1 MTLYMKFVSLR
12 PKFIISFM
20 IGVDLFSGAGGLSLG
35 AETAG
40 VNIKY
45 AVEYD
50 KYAAETYAHNH
61 KNIPIFVEDIRLLS
75 ELPSHLYNNHKA
87 KVLMGG
93 PPCQGFSLSNLK
105 TRNKEN
111 ENNWLF
117 KEFIR
122 ITKLWMPDWIV
133 LENVSGILK
142 TEEGFFW
149 EQIINE
155 FEKIGYTISFKLLYA
170 TDYGVPQ
177 KRHRVFLIGSL
188 HGIQYEFP
196 PIEQN
201 QIAVTVADAISD
213 LPSLPNGAN
222 FEKLEYK
229 NNPTSSYARLLR
241 GASKFSTNNFVT
253 KNSELTIKRYS
264 FIPQGGNWENIPKEL
279 MANYKDCSR
288 CHTGIYHRLEANK
301 PSTVIGNYR
310 KNMLIHPWEDRGL
323 SVREAARIQS
333 FPDSFEFKGSIGFQQ
348 QQVGNAVP
356 PLLAKIV
363 FDKLL
368 SY

>member
-1 MTLYMKFVSLR
+1 MVLNLSFCTFARNFTLD
-12 PKFIISFM
+12 FM

-35 AETAG
+35 AEMAG

-45 AVEYD
+45 AVECD
-50 KYAAETYAHNH
+50 TYAADTYAYNH
-61 KNIPIFVEDIRLLS
+61 KDIPIFRQDIRFLS
-75 ELPSHLYNNHKA
+75 ELPSFLYDRNDSKI
-87 KVLMGG
+87 LMGG

-117 KEFIR
+117 KEFVR

-142 TEEGFFW
+142 TENGFFW
-149 EQIINE
+149 EQIVE
-155 FEKIGYTISFKLLYA
+155 KFEEIGYTVNFKLLQA
-170 TDYGVPQ
+170 TDYGIPQ

-196 PIEQN
+196 EVRKDHSI
-201 QIAVTVADAISD
+201 VTVADAISD
-213 LPSLPNGAN
+213 LPSLCNGDS
-222 FEKLEYK
+222 FDKLEYK
-229 NNPTSSYARLLR
+229 GFPVSEYAKLLR
-241 GASKFSTNNFVT
+241 GNSTFSTNNFVT
-253 KNSELTIKRYS
+253 KNTQLTIERYRH
-264 FIPQGGNWENIPKEL
+264 IPQGGNWENIPKEL
-279 MANYKDCSR
+279 MTNYKDYTR

-333 FPDSFEFKGSIGFQQ
+333 FPDFFKFQGSIGFQQ

-356 PLLAKIV
+356 PLLAKAV